1 MSFAAKPNRPGASDR
16 AEQVT
21 DRTLEV
27 CVQRPLVVLQ
37 RGQILEDN
45 AGWAPLKAGR
55 VVVRRERV
63 DFYLTVLVLEPEGA
77 R

>member
-1 MSFAAKPNRPGASDR
+1 M
-16 AEQVT
+16 
-21 DRTLEV
+21 
-27 CVQRPLVVLQ
+27 QRPLVVLQ